1 MSQGR
6 TGKINYRCPKCLDR
20 EVDYDLLFDR
30 EENQFYCR
38 RCNWEG
44 NELEILTRYAHY
56 KSQYRDMLKRWTVE
70 DILAKD
76 EDNWE

>member
-6 TGKINYRCPKCLDR
+6 KGKINYRCPECLLR
-20 EVDYDLLFDR
+20 EIDYDLLYD
-30 EENQFYCR
+30 EDKDQHYCR

-44 NELEILTRYAHY
+44 DEHEILQLYAIY
-56 KSQYRDMLKRWTVE
+56 KLKYRAMLKRYTVN

-76 EDNWE
+76 ES

>member
-6 TGKINYRCPKCLDR
+6 TGKINYRCPNCLFRDI
-20 EVDYDLLFDR
+20 DFDLLY
-30 EENQFYCR
+30 EKEAEQYYCR

-44 NELEILTRYAHY
+44 TEEDILFSYAAY
-56 KSQYRDMLKRWTVE
+56 KRKYKDMLKRYTVE

-76 EDNWE
+76 EE

>member
-6 TGKINYRCPKCLDR
+6 KGKINYRCPECLLR
-20 EVDYDLLFDR
+20 EIDYDLLY
-30 EENQFYCR
+30 EEEKDQHYCR

-44 NELEILTRYAHY
+44 DEHEILQLYAIYKRKYRAMFKRY
-56 KSQYRDMLKRWTVE
+56 TVD

-76 EDNWE
+76 ES

>member
-6 TGKINYRCPKCLDR
+6 KGKINYRCPECLLR
-20 EVDYDLLFDR
+20 EIDYDLLYD
-30 EENQFYCR
+30 EDADQYYCR

-44 NELEILTRYAHY
+44 DEHEILQLYAIY
-56 KSQYRDMLKRWTVE
+56 KRKYRAMLKRYTVE

-76 EDNWE
+76 EN

>member
-6 TGKINYRCPKCLDR
+6 KGKINYRCPECLLR
-20 EVDYDLLFDR
+20 EIDYDLLY
-30 EENQFYCR
+30 EEDKDQHYCR

-44 NELEILTRYAHY
+44 DEHEIIQLYAIY
-56 KSQYRDMLKRWTVE
+56 KRKYRAMLKRYTVD

-76 EDNWE
+76 ES